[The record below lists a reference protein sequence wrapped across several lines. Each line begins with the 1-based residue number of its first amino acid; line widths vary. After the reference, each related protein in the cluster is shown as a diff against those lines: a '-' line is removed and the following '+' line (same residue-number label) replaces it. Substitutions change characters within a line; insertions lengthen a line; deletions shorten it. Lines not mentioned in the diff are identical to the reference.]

1 MGSEK
6 WTRTPSHVQK
16 APGGKTT
23 LPFVPPSPPCWKIG
37 KVVPNWRPKSSTTN
51 KNTGYECATQKKLYS
66 LLNLC
71 SIWFL
76 CFSPWGSEVFY
87 YGHVRVTL
95 FPGTNDPST
104 RHGSWHLFVDFP
116 NEDVQLDARGPW
128 DMVFVSFGSPKTW
141 IFSPSYLGA
150 KHPHLKLF
158 ICWSFTR
165 FKWTVLNIQNITFLR
180 FGMLRGGH
188 GCSSLSPAQVIH
200 W

>member
-23 LPFVPPSPPCWKIG
+23 LPFLPPSPPCWKIG
-37 KVVPNWRPKSSTTN
+37 KVVPNWRPKSSAN
-51 KNTGYECATQKKLYS
+51 KKTGYEYATQKKLYS

-87 YGHVRVTL
+87 KRHVRVTL

-104 RHGSWHLFVDFP
+104 RHGPWHLFVDFP
-116 NEDVQLDARGPW
+116 NEDIQLDARGPGTW
-128 DMVFVSFGSPKTW
+128 FSSVSAPQRREFSAHLIWVRSTPTW
-141 IFSPSYLGA
+141 SCSFAGHLLG
-150 KHPHLKLF
+150 
-158 ICWSFTR
+158 
-165 FKWTVLNIQNITFLR
+165 LN
-180 FGMLRGGH
+180 G
-188 GCSSLSPAQVIH
+188 PY
-200 W
+200 